1 MELLN
6 IQTAYGLAETLYGA
20 SVTSDDFEELALN
33 AWELI
38 NNKHT
43 RLYSY
48 IGDTECKELKL
59 PCNVSVIES
68 VHIPIEDAKVT
79 GPHFNGF
86 DNGGAFT
93 ERYVEHFKW
102 NTDPLYS
109 SGKLIKYRE
118 EDGTLVFSRDY
129 RGVKVVYHGVIV
141 DEEGLPLV
149 TSKEMRAIAAY
160 VAYMSMYKKSLV
172 NRDATAFQFAQ
183 TLKEDWLRSCN
194 AARVPDHLSL
204 NDMNDILEVRVRWDR
219 KQYGKSLK
227 PIL

>member
-79 GPHFNGF
+79 GPNFNGF
-86 DNGGAFT
+86 DAGGAFT

-118 EDGTLVFSRDY
+118 EDGALVFSRDY

>member
-6 IQTAYGLAETLYGA
+6 IQTAHGLAETLYGTTV
-20 SVTSDDFEELALN
+20 SNDDFEELALN

-48 IGDTECKELKL
+48 IGNTECCELAL

-68 VHIPIEDAKVT
+68 VHIPINDAKTSDVT
-79 GPHFNGF
+79 TNGF
-86 DNGGAFT
+86 DPSGA
-93 ERYVEHFKW
+93 YVEGYIEHFKW
-102 NTDPLYS
+102 NSDPLYS

-118 EDGTLVFSRDY
+118 GDGVLVFARDFNN
-129 RGVKVVYHGVIV
+129 VKVVYHGVIV
-141 DEEGLPLV
+141 DDEGLPLV
-149 TSKEMRAIAAY
+149 TAKEARAIAAY
-160 VAYMSMYKKSLV
+160 IAYMSLYKKALV
-172 NRDATAFQFAQ
+172 NRDATFFQFAQ
-183 TLKEDWLRSCN
+183 TVKEDWLRKCN

-204 NDMNDILEVRVRWDR
+204 NDMNDVLEVRVRWDR

>member
-86 DNGGAFT
+86 DAGGAFT

-118 EDGTLVFSRDY
+118 EDGALVFSRDY

-183 TLKEDWLRSCN
+183 ILKEDWLRSCN

>member
-172 NRDATAFQFAQ
+172 NRDVTAFQFAQ

>member
-6 IQTAYGLAETLYGA
+6 MQTALGLAETLYGTV
-20 SVTSDDFEELALN
+20 VTSDDFEELALN

-48 IGDTECKELKL
+48 IGDTECKELEL

-68 VHIPIEDAKVT
+68 VHIPVADAKVT
-79 GPHFNGF
+79 DPKLNGF
-86 DNGGAFT
+86 DASGVYV

-102 NTDPLYS
+102 NSDPLYS
-109 SGKLIKYRE
+109 SGKLAKYRE
-118 EDGTLVFSRDY
+118 GDGTLVFSRDFKN
-129 RGVKVVYHGVIV
+129 VKVIYHGVIV
-141 DEEGLPLV
+141 DDDGLPLV
-149 TSKEMRAIAAY
+149 TSKEARAIAAY
-160 VAYMSMYKKSLV
+160 VAYMTMYKKSLV
-172 NRDATAFQFAQ
+172 NRDATSFQFAQ

-194 AARVPDHLSL
+194 AARVPEHLTL
-204 NDMNDILEVRVRWDR
+204 NDMNDVLEVRVRWDR
-219 KQYGKSLK
+219 KQYGKSIK

>member
-6 IQTAYGLAETLYGA
+6 IQTARGLAETLYGA
-20 SVTSDDFEELALN
+20 NVTSDDFEELALN

-48 IGDTECKELKL
+48 TGDTECHELEL

-68 VHIPIEDAKVT
+68 VHIPVLDAKVT
-79 GPHFNGF
+79 DPTFNGF
-86 DNGGAFT
+86 DASNAIT
-93 ERYVEHFKW
+93 ESYIEHFKW
-102 NTDPLYS
+102 NSDPLYS

-118 EDGTLVFSRDY
+118 GDGTLVFARDF
-129 RGVKVVYHGVIV
+129 RNVKVVYHGVIV

-149 TSKEMRAIAAY
+149 TSKEARAIAAY
-160 VAYMSMYKKSLV
+160 VAYIAMYKKSLV
-172 NRDATAFQFAQ
+172 NRDATSFQFAQ

-194 AARVPDHLSL
+194 AARVPDHLTL
-204 NDMNDILEVRVRWDR
+204 NDMNDVLEVRVRWDR